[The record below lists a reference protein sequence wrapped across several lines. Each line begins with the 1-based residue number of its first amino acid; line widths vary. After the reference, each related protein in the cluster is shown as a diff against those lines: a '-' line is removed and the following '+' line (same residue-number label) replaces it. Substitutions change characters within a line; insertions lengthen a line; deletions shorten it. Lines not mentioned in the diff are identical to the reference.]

1 MEKLKKLFKENI
13 FYVSIIIAIF
23 VLFNFRLPY
32 YIMAPGGT
40 ISLEKRIETE
50 TDNEINGSLNML
62 YVTEYQGTIPFYLL
76 AKVIKTWDIEKME
89 EQQISDETMEE
100 IEKRNKIML
109 DNSLQNAFF
118 VAYEKAEK
126 EIEITA
132 NHNLVLATAEGYN
145 TPLMVGDE
153 IIEANG
159 EDIEDVDE
167 LKTILDIK
175 DIGDSIDLKILRND
189 KEKNLE
195 VEIGEDNKIGVVI
208 LTNYEYDLDPEVEV
222 KFKNSEGG
230 SSGGLMLTLS
240 IYQLL
245 VDEDI
250 VKGRKIA
257 GTGTID
263 KEGNVGE
270 IDGIKYKI
278 MGAHKK
284 RMDIVLVPEA
294 NYKEAIKVNDKYGYN
309 LEIVSIKTFD
319 DALNYLKKGK
329 K

>member
-13 FYVSIIIAIF
+13 FYVSIIIVIF

-50 TDNEINGSLNML
+50 TNNEINGSLNML

-153 IIEANG
+153 IIKANG

-167 LKTILDIK
+167 LKTILDTK

-284 RMDIVLVPEA
+284 KMDIVLVPEA

>member
-13 FYVSIIIAIF
+13 FYVSIIIVIF

-50 TDNEINGSLNML
+50 TNNEINGSLNML

-167 LKTILDIK
+167 LKTILDTK